1 MGRQSV
7 PAGRRAVTE
16 WQERLVSAYRIM
28 RRRGRK
34 YMLKIIISPAKKM
47 NEQDILP
54 PENLPVFLEKT
65 KFLLEQ
71 MRKMSL
77 SELQDMWKCNDKIA
91 MENYERI
98 TSMNLRERLT
108 PAILAYE
115 GIQYKYMAPAVFDE
129 SAYAYLQSHLY
140 ILSGFYGALRPF
152 DGVTPYRLEMQ
163 ARFHQEKLDSLYDF
177 WGGAIADT
185 VLEECSLLVN
195 LASKEY
201 SRAVLKYLPG
211 NLSCVTCVFGE
222 LINGKVKE
230 KGTYAKMARGEMVR
244 FMAEQ
249 KVEDAAGLKS
259 FDRLGYHFAETY
271 SDEQTLVF
279 LKD

>member
-1 MGRQSV
+1 
-7 PAGRRAVTE
+7 
-16 WQERLVSAYRIM
+16 
-28 RRRGRK
+28 
-34 YMLKIIISPAKKM
+34 MLKIIISPAKKM
-47 NEQDILP
+47 NEADILP
-54 PENLPVFLEKT
+54 PEGLPVFLEQT
-65 KFLLEQ
+65 EYLLEQ
-71 MRKMSL
+71 MKQMTL
-77 SELQDMWKCNDKIA
+77 SELQEMWKCNDKIA

-129 SAYAYLQSHLY
+129 SAYDYLQSHLY

-163 ARFHQEKLDSLYDF
+163 ARFHKKELDSLYDF
-177 WGGAIADT
+177 WGGAIAGEVFDG
-185 VLEECSLLVN
+185 CSLLVN

-201 SRAVLKYLPG
+201 SKAVLKYLPEDI
-211 NLSCVTCVFGE
+211 SCVTCVFGE
-222 LINGKVKE
+222 LTCGKVKE

-249 KVEDAAGLKS
+249 KVEKAEGLKS
-259 FDRLGYHFAETY
+259 FDRLGYHFAGEY
-271 SDEQTLVF
+271 SDERKLVF
-279 LKD
+279 LKR